1 MYWYVE
7 MEIFQQLYIV
17 NMKKIL
23 EYGIYMLTFVLL
35 KGRNYKGF
43 WNENKLLKNRLFKH
57 KPQGRNNSFYFQG

>member
-1 MYWYVE
+1 
-7 MEIFQQLYIV
+7 MEIFQQVYIV

-23 EYGIYMLTFVLL
+23 QYGIYMLTFVLL

-43 WNENKLLKNRLFKH
+43 WNENKLLKNRLFSY